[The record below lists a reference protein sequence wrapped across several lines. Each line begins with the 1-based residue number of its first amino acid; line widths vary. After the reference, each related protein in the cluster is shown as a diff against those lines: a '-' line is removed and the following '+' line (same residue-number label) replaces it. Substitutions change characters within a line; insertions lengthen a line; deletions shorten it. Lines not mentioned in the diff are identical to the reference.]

1 MSDAVPVPP
10 RPIPPAPATSAG
22 AWYGTWMLCRREIAR
37 YLNVWG
43 QTVVPPVVSAAL
55 FLFVF
60 GHALGDRIGTFDGI
74 PYLTFLVP
82 GLVVMGAVQS
92 SYSNTGSSLF
102 DARRAGYIDDVL
114 SSPLKDWQILLAYV
128 LSATTRGVL
137 VGGLTL
143 LIALPVGEGWAFDPL
158 LFAVVLLAC
167 CILFALL
174 GMVAGLYATRWD
186 HIFVPV
192 TFILTPL
199 VFLGGVFYPV
209 AELPGDLQ
217 FASRFNP
224 LLYVVDAQ
232 RASVLG
238 FHDLP
243 VGPSVGL
250 LVALCI
256 LLYGGVLWGM
266 KRTRRLRG

>member
-1 MSDAVPVPP
+1 MTGRTD
-10 RPIPPAPATSAG
+10 RPG
-22 AWYGTWMLCRREIAR
+22 YGTWMLGRREVAR

-60 GHALGDRIGTFDGI
+60 GHALGDRIGDFGGV

-92 SYSNTGSSLF
+92 AYSNTGSSLF
-102 DARRAGYIDDVL
+102 DARRAGYIQDVL
-114 SSPLKDWQILLAYV
+114 TSPLADWQILVAYTA
-128 LSATTRGVL
+128 SAASRGLL

-143 LIALPVGEGWAFDPL
+143 LIALPVGSGWTFDWPL
-158 LFAVVLLAC
+158 FVAVLVLSSL
-167 CILFALL
+167 LFALL
-174 GMVAGLYATRWD
+174 GMVAGLLASRWD
-186 HIFVPV
+186 HVFVPI

-209 AELPGDLQ
+209 GDLPPGLQ
-217 FASRFNP
+217 TASRFNP
-224 LLYVVDAQ
+224 ILYIVDVQ

-238 FHDLP
+238 LHEMP
-243 VGPSVGL
+243 VLPSVLLLAGL
-250 LVALCI
+250 TLAL
-256 LLYGGVLWGM
+256 GAVVLRMMG
-266 KRTRRLRG
+266 RTRKLRG